1 MRNINWKLL
10 LSFTLYS
17 VFAAATGE
25 TELQIKKFRFNRHV
39 KLGFERLVIEF
50 ENKSPTKNSPIIRLV
65 PNTNGK
71 ETTVHINQASL
82 VGAIPESS
90 INDSYVKKSQYFGP
104 VSINSDASTGFEI
117 RTFIKQSHSIVD
129 AFWLD
134 KPSRLIVDVFPKS
147 SDRAQGPNIVLKRTT
162 ASETGKSETRK
173 SETGKSETGKA
184 ESKKSNS
191 EEKSEGIKEATVTEG
206 ATPEWTKMEKPS
218 DESILCFPAHTQVKA
233 NIAFDKGLTGANAVA
248 NVDATYGA
256 ASKNNRDVIVCY
268 PKGAQ
273 VTPKLKFQPSET
285 PFYGRV
291 DLDAKGPNNRVPS
304 SSYIPVYPGNGWGY
318 QPPMMGYPGQNFY
331 APPSKFAPQQPYFGS
346 RDQWMNNDADLAL
359 SSPENENRNS
369 YQDSFSQ
376 KAPPMSLGK
385 KLAPPGQR

>member
-1 MRNINWKLL
+1 MRNLNWKLL
-10 LSFTLYS
+10 MCFTLYS
-17 VFAAATGE
+17 VFASAAGE

-50 ENKSPTKNSPIIRLV
+50 ETKTPMKTNPIIRLV
-65 PNTNGK
+65 PNASGK

-82 VGAIPESS
+82 VGAIPESA

-104 VSINSDASTGFEI
+104 VSINSDASAGFEI
-117 RTFIKQSHSIVD
+117 RTFIKQSHSVVD

-134 KPSRLIVDVFPKS
+134 KPSRLIIDVFPKS

-162 ASETGKSETRK
+162 ASLSR
-173 SETGKSETGKA
+173 KA
-184 ESKKSNS
+184 EPQNSNP
-191 EEKSEGIKEATVTEG
+191 EEKSIETEKKSVEIKESKPTES

-218 DESILCFPAHTQVKA
+218 YESILCFPAHTQVKA
-233 NIAFDKGLTGANAVA
+233 NIAFDKGLTGTDAVA

-256 ASKNNRDVIVCY
+256 ASKNNQDIIVCY

-285 PFYGRV
+285 PFYGRA
-291 DLDAKGPNNRVPS
+291 DLDAKGPNNRTPS
-304 SSYIPVYPGNGWGY
+304 SALIPIYPGNGGGY
-318 QPPMMGYPGQNFY
+318 QPPMMGYPGQNYY
-331 APPSKFAPQQPYFGS
+331 APLPRFTPQQPNFGN
-346 RDQWMNNDADLAL
+346 RDQWMNNDADVAL
-359 SSPENENRNS
+359 SFPEDGNRQS